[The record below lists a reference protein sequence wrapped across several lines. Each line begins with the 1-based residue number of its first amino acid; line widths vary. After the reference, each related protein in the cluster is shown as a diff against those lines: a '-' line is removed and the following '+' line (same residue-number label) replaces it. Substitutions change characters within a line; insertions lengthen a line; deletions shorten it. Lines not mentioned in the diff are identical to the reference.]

1 MLTKQE
7 LSVIMQLISKADIKG
22 ADAITVAVL
31 LQKIDKIL
39 KEEPKKEEKPK
50 EK

>member
-22 ADAITVAVL
+22 GDAITVAL
-31 LQKIDKIL
+31 LLKKIDGLI
-39 KEEPKKEEKPK
+39 KEEPKKEGK
-50 EK
+50 